1 MIDFF
6 ATWCTECIRFEQK
19 TFKDPTVQQTM
30 KNFATLQVNVTD
42 PDDPGTSAVQKKLG
56 VFAPPA
62 ILFFK
67 ADGTANK
74 AMDFYGFKEPDEFVA
89 HLQKAMQN

>member
-1 MIDFF
+1 M
-6 ATWCTECIRFEQK
+6 
-19 TFKDPTVQQTM
+19 QQSM
-30 KNFATLQVNVTD
+30 NKFVTLQVDVTD

-67 ADGTANK
+67 ADGSKNE
-74 AMDFYGFKEPDEFVA
+74 AMDFYGFKEPEEFVA
-89 HLQKAMQN
+89 HLNKALQN